1 MNHTNTAWNKIC
13 VYNWNILIGR
23 FCKLQCTCIFFFFK
37 TTLNAWNTVW
47 LASISSGL
55 NLSPMFRPRTLDWYP
70 VMLTQALA
78 DSSHW
83 ESWSLQKDVVS
94 LFTIYAHVIAWL
106 SNIHVYIIKSSLNK
120 RMNVLRLVYIE
131 SPVMGNYRP
140 TPCFIKK

>member
-1 MNHTNTAWNKIC
+1 M
-13 VYNWNILIGR
+13 GR
-23 FCKLQCTCIFFFFK
+23 FCKLHMNVHVFFFFK

-55 NLSPMFRPRTLDWYP
+55 NLSPMFRPRTLDSYP

-94 LFTIYAHVIAWL
+94 LYTIYAHVIAWL
-106 SNIHVYIIKSSLNK
+106 SNIYMYILSSQVLK
-120 RMNVLRLVYIE
+120 KMNALRLVYIE

-140 TPCFIKK
+140 THKLRTISMYSVEKRPSYEVHVW